1 MPRYL
6 VAASYTAEGV
16 KGLLKDKASGRKAA
30 VTRAVE
36 GLGGK
41 LECFYFAFG
50 ADDVVT
56 IVELPDNVTGA
67 ALALSIA
74 ASGMVN
80 ARTTALLT
88 VEEVDQAIGKSVDYK
103 PPGSAKRR

>member
-6 VAASYTAEGV
+6 VAASYTADGV
-16 KGLLKDKASGRKAA
+16 KGLLKDKASGRKAS

-36 GLGGK
+36 ALGGK

-50 ADDVVT
+50 ADDAV
-56 IVELPDNVTGA
+56 IIAELPDNVTAA
-67 ALALSIA
+67 ALALSVA
-74 ASGMVN
+74 ASGLVN

-88 VEEVDQAIGKSVDYK
+88 VEEVDRAIGKSVDYR
-103 PPGSAKRR
+103 PPGAAKRK